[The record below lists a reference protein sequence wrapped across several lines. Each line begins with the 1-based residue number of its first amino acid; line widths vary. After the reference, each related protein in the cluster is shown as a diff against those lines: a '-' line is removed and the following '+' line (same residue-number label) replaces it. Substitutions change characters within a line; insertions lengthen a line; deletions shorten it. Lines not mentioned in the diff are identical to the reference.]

1 MQMRFRKG
9 EITQKQ
15 NAVNHILK
23 TIILVLIIP
32 QMRIINN
39 MWKGGMQCNFR
50 MKSMKQSE
58 ISMK

>member
-1 MQMRFRKG
+1 MQMRFQKD
-9 EITQKQ
+9 EITQKK

-23 TIILVLIIP
+23 TVIFVLIIP

-39 MWKGGMQCNFR
+39 IWEGGMQCNFR

-58 ISMK
+58 ISMN

>member
-23 TIILVLIIP
+23 TIMLIIP
-32 QMRIINN
+32 KMRIINN
-39 MWKGGMQCNFR
+39 MWKGGSNAIFV
-50 MKSMKQSE
+50 
-58 ISMK
+58 

>member
-23 TIILVLIIP
+23 TIILILIIP

-39 MWKGGMQCNFR
+39 IWEGGMQCNFR

-58 ISMK
+58 ISMN